1 LTFAVEQAG
10 FDIMGRKR
18 KTRKRKDEMLMS
30 FGIAVM
36 AGVLAAAVVEDLR
49 YFAEGSPD
57 SFLQTWHIQ
66 PLSMFIGSL
75 AYIAVLYMLQLLN
88 DRERALK
95 YVYPYVPLVLFS
107 GANLAMRLNPVWV
120 ALVALLCAACSFLQ
134 VRVLLNGRSS
144 SARL

>member
-1 LTFAVEQAG
+1 MLAVELAA
-10 FDIMGRKR
+10 FDVMGKKR
-18 KTRKRKDEMLMS
+18 KTRDRRDDLLMS
-30 FGIAVM
+30 FGIAAI

-57 SFLQTWHIQ
+57 SFLLTWRIQ

-75 AYIAVLYMLQLLN
+75 AYIGVLYMLQLLH
-88 DRERALK
+88 DREQALK

-107 GANLAMRLNPVWV
+107 GANLGMRLNPVWV

-134 VRVLLNGRSS
+134 VRVVLNGRSG
-144 SARL
+144 SARP